1 MAVSKE
7 VEGDLQGALA
17 LAEESNTIYPKGAS
31 GEYAQMIRQRIW
43 KNEKVQASLKAAN
56 RSDQDTNDV
65 EDVEDTSDAEG
76 VEDTSDAEDVKHRP
90 SE

>member
-1 MAVSKE
+1 
-7 VEGDLQGALA
+7 

-56 RSDQDTNDV
+56 RSDQDTSDMEDTSDA
-65 EDVEDTSDAEG
+65 EDVEDTSDAED